1 VEGITDAV
9 PKKSNSM
16 PMPHG
21 RFKSCKVT
29 LARVT
34 AKTVWAFLEVELDSG
49 ACGVGEI
56 TLPQS
61 EARLIETVERLF
73 QTWDGEAAPTSY
85 EPPLDLAD
93 AAVRSGLDQA
103 WHDATARESGD
114 SLAALLGG
122 ERETTIPLYANINR
136 RTIDR
141 TAAGFSVSAR
151 YALNQGYAAVKIAP
165 FDEVTPEG
173 CRNGTTARD
182 MKAGLE
188 RIAAVRNVIGERM
201 LLVDCH
207 WRFDEAAAI
216 RLVDAVKPFGLHW
229 LECPVP
235 ESTQTIG
242 LLKRLRDLVNRQET
256 LLAGLETCVG
266 VEGFAPFIDTG
277 AYDVIMPDV
286 KYVGGYDEFKR
297 IAAKAARH
305 GIAVSPHNPT
315 GPICHAASLFVCTAI
330 EGFSLLEH
338 QVDET
343 PLFAALAGGALPSPV
358 NGASAIPCGQG
369 LAVSLDQDVLSRHA
383 IRTIAWSA
391 AAR

>member
-1 VEGITDAV
+1 
-9 PKKSNSM
+9 M

-114 SLAALLGG
+114 SLSALLGG

-188 RIAAVRNVIGERM
+188 RIAAVRNVIGEECCWLIAIGGLTK
-201 LLVDCH
+201 LL
-207 WRFDEAAAI
+207 RFA
-216 RLVDAVKPFGLHW
+216 W
-229 LECPVP
+229 
-235 ESTQTIG
+235 STPSNHSVCIG
-242 LLKRLRDLVNRQET
+242 LNVRFRNRRKRSNCSKPCAIWSTAKEP
-256 LLAGLETCVG
+256 CS
-266 VEGFAPFIDTG
+266 
-277 AYDVIMPDV
+277 PDW
-286 KYVGGYDEFKR
+286 KR
-297 IAAKAARH
+297 A
-305 GIAVSPHNPT
+305 
-315 GPICHAASLFVCTAI
+315 
-330 EGFSLLEH
+330 
-338 QVDET
+338 
-343 PLFAALAGGALPSPV
+343 
-358 NGASAIPCGQG
+358 
-369 LAVSLDQDVLSRHA
+369 
-383 IRTIAWSA
+383 
-391 AAR
+391 